1 MHAAKLFAN
10 RQIKEIEFE
19 EFKQYALVGLIEAID
34 RYDAASDASFRT
46 YASHRIKGAILDG
59 IEKYCEKQQQIS
71 LRSRLRK
78 ERIQSM
84 LRTASETQEVTFDS
98 LVEVSIGIAI
108 GYMLEDSGMYQQ
120 EETAYEHNVYKSR
133 ELADLVRAMKDLVSK
148 LPEQEEAIIKLHYFQ
163 HVQFDQIAESMQMT
177 KGRVSQIHQRAL
189 RRLQEHYDQLKL
201 LRTDY

>member
-1 MHAAKLFAN
+1 
-10 RQIKEIEFE
+10 
-19 EFKQYALVGLIEAID
+19 
-34 RYDAASDASFRT
+34 
-46 YASHRIKGAILDG
+46 
-59 IEKYCEKQQQIS
+59 
-71 LRSRLRK
+71 
-78 ERIQSM
+78 M

-163 HVQFDQIAESMQMT
+163 HVQFDQIAESMQVT